1 MLANPRFTNLKHYIY
16 QPIHFNKLD
25 YENTT
30 IILRKIIIII
40 ILVKYRARY
49 FIFVLY

>member
-1 MLANPRFTNLKHYIY
+1 MLANPRFTNLKHY
-16 QPIHFNKLD
+16 F
-25 YENTT
+25 EE